1 MLSFSEMCSLV
12 AVRQEMDSWMKQRM
26 LVEPSQ
32 VEQLTLPRACTQAC
46 SCEGCSLFRRSIFQT
61 CSEWM
66 GWFGYQRFT
75 KLPFTISEDLCK
87 KCKINKIIGT
97 FNKQMIEMMLIV
109 NRYLL
114 LGIV

>member
-61 CSEWM
+61 CKLCIFEDVQN
-66 GWFGYQRFT
+66 GWVGLVIKDIQNCLSQSVKIFVKSVKSM
-75 KLPFTISEDLCK
+75 KL
-87 KCKINKIIGT
+87 
-97 FNKQMIEMMLIV
+97 
-109 NRYLL
+109 
-114 LGIV
+114 